1 MADAAGIARRRS
13 GALASVA
20 RLLIFI
26 QMSSQPHIL
35 IAGAGFVGLSTALYL
50 QREGARVTLLD
61 PNGPGEGASK
71 GNAAVLAVDSV
82 LPVAMP
88 GVLKDVPGML
98 MDPLGP
104 LAIRWSYLPRI
115 APWLMRFLAASRR
128 GRVEEI
134 AAGLR
139 PLLASAIE
147 AYLPLAD
154 EAGAREMIRRT
165 GWLSLYETD
174 ESFRKAQWGLE
185 LQRRLGVRMEVL
197 RPEEIRQAEPTLAPI
212 YRHGVV
218 HPDNAYVLDPW
229 RLAQR
234 LAEAVTR
241 RGGRIERRALLGFT
255 FREGRPVAGR
265 TAEGEMPFE
274 AVVIA
279 AGAWSR
285 PLARALGRD
294 VPLDTER
301 GYHVTLPSP
310 GVMPRRPL
318 YSGDH
323 SFAVTPLEIGLRFA
337 GTVELGGLD
346 APPNYARADK
356 LLIHGRRMFPG
367 LESQGASRWM
377 GFRPSMPDS
386 LPVIGQVP
394 GLPNAVLA
402 FGHGHLGLTLG
413 AITGKLAAA
422 LALGRPPALDMAPYR
437 PERF

>member
-1 MADAAGIARRRS
+1 MNE
-13 GALASVA
+13 
-20 RLLIFI
+20 
-26 QMSSQPHIL
+26 QPHIL

-98 MDPLGP
+98 LDPLGP

-115 APWLMRFLAASRR
+115 APWLVRFVAASRR
-128 GRVEEI
+128 SRVEEI
-134 AAGLR
+134 AAALR
-139 PLLASAIE
+139 PLLASAID
-147 AYLPLAD
+147 AWLPLA
-154 EAGAREMIRRT
+154 ETAGVPDMIRRT

-185 LQRRLGVRMEVL
+185 LQRRLGVKVELL
-197 RPEEIRQAEPTLAPI
+197 RAEEIRQAEPTLAPI
-212 YRHGVV
+212 YKHGVI
-218 HPDNAYVLDPW
+218 HPENAYVLDPW

-234 LAEAVTR
+234 LAETVQR
-241 RGGRIERRALLGFT
+241 QGGRIERRALTGFT
-255 FREGRPVAGR
+255 FRDGRPVAGR
-265 TAEGEMPFE
+265 TAEGEIDFD
-274 AVVIA
+274 AVVVA

-301 GYHVTLPSP
+301 GYHMTLPNP
-310 GVMPRRPL
+310 GMMPRRPL

-323 SFAVTPLEIGLRFA
+323 SFAVTPLETGLRFA

-346 APPNYARADK
+346 APPNYDRAEK
-356 LLIHGRRMFPG
+356 LLTHGRRMFPG
-367 LESQGASRWM
+367 LESGGASRWM

-386 LPVIGQVP
+386 LPVIGPVP

-422 LALGRPPALDMAPYR
+422 LALGRPPALDVTPYR
-437 PERF
+437 AERF

>member
-1 MADAAGIARRRS
+1 MS
-13 GALASVA
+13 G
-20 RLLIFI
+20 
-26 QMSSQPHIL
+26 QPHVL

-50 QREGARVTLLD
+50 QREGARVTVLD

-88 GVLKDVPGML
+88 GVLREVPGML

-104 LAIRWSYLPRI
+104 LAIRWAYLPRI
-115 APWLMRFLAASRR
+115 APWLIRFVAASRR
-128 GRVEEI
+128 SRVEEI
-134 AAGLR
+134 AAALR
-139 PLLASAIE
+139 PLLAAAVE
-147 AYLPLAD
+147 AYLPLLEA
-154 EAGAREMIRRT
+154 AGASDILRRT

-174 ESFRKAQWGLE
+174 ESFREAQYGME
-185 LQRRLGVRMEVL
+185 LQRRLGVVLEVL
-197 RPEEIRQAEPTLAPI
+197 RAEEIRQAEPSLAPI
-212 YRHGVV
+212 YRHAVLS
-218 HPDNAYVLDPW
+218 PENAHVLDPY

-234 LAEAVTR
+234 LAKTVTR
-241 RGGRIERRALLGFT
+241 EGGTIERRAITGFE
-255 FREGRPVAGR
+255 FAAGRPVAAR
-265 TAEGEMPFE
+265 TAEGSVPFD

-285 PLARALGRD
+285 PLARALGQD

-301 GYHVTLPSP
+301 GYHITLPSP
-310 GVMPRRPL
+310 GVMPRRPV

-323 SFAVTPLEIGLRFA
+323 SFAVTPLEIGLRLA
-337 GTVELGGLD
+337 GTVELGGLK
-346 APPNYARADK
+346 APPNYERAEK

-367 LESQGASRWM
+367 LESNGASRWM

-386 LPVIGQVP
+386 LPVIGKVP
-394 GLPNAVLA
+394 SANNAVLA

-422 LALGRPPALDMAPYR
+422 LALSRPTILDVTPYR
-437 PERF
+437 AERFGRQLL

>member
-1 MADAAGIARRRS
+1 
-13 GALASVA
+13 
-20 RLLIFI
+20 
-26 QMSSQPHIL
+26 MSAQPHIL

-71 GNAAVLAVDSV
+71 GNAAMLAVDSV

-115 APWLMRFLAASRR
+115 VPWLVRFLAASRR
-128 GRVEEI
+128 TRVEEI
-134 AAGLR
+134 AAALR
-139 PLLASAIE
+139 PLLVSAID
-147 AYLPLAD
+147 AYLPLV
-154 EAGAREMIRRT
+154 EAAGMSDMICRT
-165 GWLSLYETD
+165 GWLTLYETD

-185 LQRRLGVRMEVL
+185 LQRRLGVRVEVL
-197 RPEEIRQAEPTLAPI
+197 RAEEIRQAEPSLAPI
-212 YRHGVV
+212 YKHGVI
-218 HPDNAYVLDPW
+218 HPENAHVLDPW
-229 RLAQR
+229 RLAQS
-234 LAEAVTR
+234 LAGVVTR
-241 RGGRIERRALLGFT
+241 QGGTIERRAVTGFS
-255 FREGRPVAGR
+255 FRDGRPVAAR
-265 TAEGEMPFE
+265 TAEGEAPFD
-274 AVVIA
+274 AVVVA

-294 VPLDTER
+294 EPLDTER
-301 GYHVTLPSP
+301 GYHMTLPNP

-318 YSGDH
+318 YSGVH

-346 APPNYARADK
+346 APPNYDRAEK
-356 LLIHGRRMFPG
+356 LLTHGRRMFPG
-367 LESQGASRWM
+367 LDAAGASRWM

-386 LPVIGQVP
+386 LPVIGCVP
-394 GLPNAVLA
+394 GMPNAVLA

-422 LALGRPPALDMAPYR
+422 LALGRAPALDVTPYR
-437 PERF
+437 AERF